1 MFASVFRITKQ
12 KEELTMF
19 LNEKEITKNM
29 TVNECGNSH
38 ILIAKRELIVP
49 EKKIILLDDM
59 TEEENKFV
67 KKLEYRGGIIV

>member
-1 MFASVFRITKQ
+1 MY
-12 KEELTMF
+12 

-29 TVNECGNSH
+29 LIKESEKSP
-38 ILIAKRELIVP
+38 ILIAKHELIVP